1 MAQNEVLA
9 GIDMVMCDA
18 DAARVLTGK
27 RLGLI
32 TNPTGVTRSL
42 EATLDVLHRD
52 GRFQLVAAF
61 GPEHGLRG
69 EVQDAIG
76 IGDFR
81 DESTGLP
88 VYSLYGASRQPTAE
102 MLAGIDALVFDIQ
115 DVGSRFYT
123 YISTMLLSM
132 RACASHGREFIV
144 LDRPNPISGSLV
156 EGNIL
161 DERFTSF
168 VGACPIPA
176 RHGLT
181 VGELAIWAN
190 EKLGI
195 GCKLTVCEMRGWTR
209 SMWADETGLP
219 WVMPSPN
226 LPSLE
231 TATVYPGTCFVEGT
245 NVSEG
250 RGTTRPFELVGAPW
264 VDGQALARRLNALGL
279 SGCRFRP
286 VFFVPSFSKYA
297 GEVCAGV
304 QVHVLDRAAFEPVR
318 IGVYILA
325 AIRGLWPDRFQWVG
339 TPEQSSVGRLH
350 IDLLAGT
357 DELRRT
363 IDSGGDIE
371 GLLERWDLDAARF
384 GAERVCFLLY

>member
-1 MAQNEVLA
+1 
-9 GIDMVMCDA
+9 
-18 DAARVLTGK
+18 
-27 RLGLI
+27 
-32 TNPTGVTRSL
+32 
-42 EATLDVLHRD
+42 
-52 GRFQLVAAF
+52 
-61 GPEHGLRG
+61 
-69 EVQDAIG
+69 
-76 IGDFR
+76 
-81 DESTGLP
+81 
-88 VYSLYGASRQPTAE
+88 
-102 MLAGIDALVFDIQ
+102 
-115 DVGSRFYT
+115 
-123 YISTMLLSM
+123 
-132 RACASHGREFIV
+132 
-144 LDRPNPISGSLV
+144 
-156 EGNIL
+156 
-161 DERFTSF
+161 
-168 VGACPIPA
+168 
-176 RHGLT
+176 
-181 VGELAIWAN
+181 
-190 EKLGI
+190 
-195 GCKLTVCEMRGWTR
+195 
-209 SMWADETGLP
+209 MWADETGLP

-231 TATVYPGTCFVEGT
+231 TATVYPGTCLVEGT

-363 IDSGGDIE
+363 IDSGGDID
-371 GLLERWDLDAARF
+371 GLLARWDLDAARF
-384 GAERVCFLLY
+384 DAERVCFLLY